1 VVNGGYGSK
10 TTSGSGRVAVGEA
23 LGNFIGSTFNRLK
36 YLSVSAVRDAETNFL
51 EFQMRNDNIPVFFD
65 GAISQGWIPWGM
77 LHDMTDT
84 SEPSVTLISDQVSG
98 FSISGVFSGF
108 TQTSETVPDLRDAIL
123 SNNGQSQSVQVH
135 NLTTSYGW

>member
-23 LGNFIGSTFNRLK
+23 WGNFIGSTFNRLK

-98 FSISGVFSGF
+98 FFNK
-108 TQTSETVPDLRDAIL
+108 L
-123 SNNGQSQSVQVH
+123 SVQGFYS
-135 NLTTSYGW
+135 NKRNGSRP